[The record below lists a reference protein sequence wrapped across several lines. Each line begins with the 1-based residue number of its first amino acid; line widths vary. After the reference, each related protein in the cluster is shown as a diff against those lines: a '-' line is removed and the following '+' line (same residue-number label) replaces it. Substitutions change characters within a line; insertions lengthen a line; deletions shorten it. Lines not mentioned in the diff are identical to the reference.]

1 MSKVA
6 LNNQNNFCMEKLNAA
21 PTVQLLTKQNS
32 RKRSTL
38 LPKSLNCHIWITH
51 SVFFNVDY
59 SNVYAC
65 IILTDRVCLGPNA
78 RQELLILPEHPSSVL
93 LRLMASVHLCDIF
106 QFVLI
111 PPLFIEVL
119 LPSQEYDRSCI
130 CV

>member
-6 LNNQNNFCMEKLNAA
+6 LNNQNNICMEKLNAA
-21 PTVQLLTKQNS
+21 PTVQLLTKQNL

-38 LPKSLNCHIWITH
+38 LPESLNYHIWITH
-51 SVFFNVDY
+51 SVFFSVDY
-59 SNVYAC
+59 SNVYSC
-65 IILTDRVCLGPNA
+65 FIFTDRVCLGPYA

-93 LRLMASVHLCDIF
+93 LRLTASVHLCDI
-106 QFVLI
+106 LI

-119 LPSQEYDRSCI
+119 LPSQEHERSCI

>member
-6 LNNQNNFCMEKLNAA
+6 LNNQSNICMEKLNAA
-21 PTVQLLTKQNS
+21 PTVQLLTKQNL

-38 LPKSLNCHIWITH
+38 LPESLNYHIWITH
-51 SVFFNVDY
+51 SVFFSVDY
-59 SNVYAC
+59 SNVYSC
-65 IILTDRVCLGPNA
+65 IILTDRVCLGPYA

-93 LRLMASVHLCDIF
+93 LRLTASVHLCDIF
-106 QFVLI
+106 QFSLF

-119 LPSQEYDRSCI
+119 LPSQEHERSCI